1 MPDHLLN
8 PWIKLSLKLRS
19 GPFCQPAEVA
29 AVFLGND
36 DKVFVVYV
44 DQAVGAAITMFMH
57 DTPKPRPQTHDL
69 FADLLIV
76 LGAKVDRVVIVSFSD
91 SVYYARIIITVS
103 NELEKKK
110 IIELDARPSDA
121 VALAIQQKAP
131 IYIAEVVWEEVEDMS
146 EALKKNGRERI
157 SGLRRGKLLNHR
169 LLTFYSRQT
178 GRRNRLPV
186 AFLFFARCAQADFL
200 IQLRKL
206 CCQNHLGI

>member
-1 MPDHLLN
+1 MDKAVIEIEVRAVLPT
-8 PWIKLSLKLRS
+8 S
-19 GPFCQPAEVA
+19 GGC

-146 EALKKNGRERI
+146 EALKKMEE
-157 SGLRRGKLLNHR
+157 SGFQVSDEEN
-169 LLTFYSRQT
+169 S
-178 GRRNRLPV
+178 
-186 AFLFFARCAQADFL
+186 
-200 IQLRKL
+200 
-206 CCQNHLGI
+206 